1 MKALFDKF
9 RRKDAED
16 AGPVFHPGFGE
27 APPEKK
33 PARGLDI
40 RALVMPLL
48 VTSLATLLIA
58 AALIYVQFA
67 RVAEGQAE
75 AVGQAEADRMADR
88 LAGRLQG
95 YTDVIA
101 AAGTAPAVV
110 AAMAAGDQAAL
121 DERAAR
127 LHELFPEVLRIRFLT
142 LGDDRLDETSTPPL
156 SYACLELARL
166 AEAGEVPPVEAHLHG
181 TAGQHVDMLRPV
193 IGPQGAVGS
202 LLVSLGMAGLQ
213 DWLRPLRPAAGGYV
227 ELHQGDEGKSLL
239 LAAAGEANRQQ
250 AVAYAAPVAGS
261 AWSLR
266 YWPPAPAVPLDAT
279 QQTVFLTIFGVAL
292 LVLLVAFA
300 LYSAAIKRIVHADLV
315 AVAKQAVEM
324 WSGQHQHNFQA
335 RLAESLEVLAALEER
350 LQMMQPRAVQP
361 DAAKAEAMR
370 RSAGLVVDELPGP
383 LHGALQPHDKPAG
396 DDGP

>member
-9 RRKDAED
+9 RRRDD
-16 AGPVFHPGFGE
+16 DDVSPPFGE
-27 APPEKK
+27 PQARKK

-48 VTSLATLLIA
+48 VTSLATLLVV
-58 AALIYVQFA
+58 AALIYVQFTH
-67 RVAEGQAE
+67 VVQVQSE
-75 AVGQAEADRMADR
+75 AVGQAEADRMAGR

-101 AAGTAPAVV
+101 AAGRAPAVV
-110 AAMAAGDQAAL
+110 AAMAAGDQAVL
-121 DERAAR
+121 EQQAAR
-127 LHELFPEVLRIRFLT
+127 LHELFPAVLRIRFLA
-142 LGDDRLDETSTPPL
+142 LGDDRLDETATPPL

-166 AEAGEVPPVEAHLHG
+166 AEAGQVPPVEAHLHG
-181 TAGQHVDMLRPV
+181 TAGQHMDLLHAVV
-193 IGPQGAVGS
+193 GPQGVVGS
-202 LLVSLGMAGLQ
+202 LMVSLDMAGLQ
-213 DWLRPLRPAAGGYV
+213 EWLRPLLPAAGGYV
-227 ELHQGDEGKSLL
+227 ELRQGGEGKSLL
-239 LAAAGEANRQQ
+239 LAAVGDANRRQ
-250 AVAYAAPVAGS
+250 AAAGYAAAVAGS
-261 AWSLR
+261 GWSLQ
-266 YWPPAPAVPLDAT
+266 YWSPAPAATLDAA
-279 QQTVFLTIFGVAL
+279 QQSVFLTIFGVAL

-324 WSGQHQHNFQA
+324 WSGHHQHNFEA
-335 RLAESLEVLAALEER
+335 RLAESLEVLAALEQR
-350 LQMMQPRAVQP
+350 LQMMQPKAIQP